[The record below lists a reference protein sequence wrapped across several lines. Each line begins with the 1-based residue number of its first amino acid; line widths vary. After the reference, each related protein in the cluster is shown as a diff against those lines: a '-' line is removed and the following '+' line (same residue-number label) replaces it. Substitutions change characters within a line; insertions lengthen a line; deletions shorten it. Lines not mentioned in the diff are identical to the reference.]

1 MTSPNAA
8 AATGSTLRG
17 IMWMCLASVLFA
29 VMHVMVRIVS
39 EEIHALEIAFFRNVF
54 GLLVFAPTVMA
65 SGLLFL
71 RTERIRLH
79 AVRGVVNVFA
89 MLMFFTALTIAPL
102 AQVTALGFTAPL
114 FAAILSVIFLGE
126 VFRARRWTAIALG
139 FLGTMVILRPGL
151 IPIDLGSALVL
162 GSAALWAV
170 TLILIKMLS
179 RTETSLT
186 IAAWMNIFLAV
197 FSLIPALLVWVT
209 PSLTAFFWL
218 ILIGLSGTGAQVLM
232 TQALKEAD
240 PTAVMPFD
248 FTKLIWVAILAAWLF
263 DEVPDVW
270 TFVGAFIVFG
280 ATFYLAVREAIVS
293 RGKA

>member
-1 MTSPNAA
+1 MTSPDAVA
-8 AATGSTLRG
+8 DAGSTLRG
-17 IMWMCLASVLFA
+17 ILWMCLAAVLFA

-39 EEIHALEIAFFRNVF
+39 SEIHALEIAFFRNVF

-65 SGLLFL
+65 SGLVFL
-71 RTERIRLH
+71 RTERLGLH
-79 AVRGVVNVFA
+79 AVRGVVNVFT

-126 VFRARRWTAIALG
+126 VFRARRWTAIVLG
-139 FLGTMVILRPGL
+139 FVGTMVILRPGL

-162 GSAALWAV
+162 GSASLWAV

-179 RTETSLT
+179 RTEASLT

-197 FSLIPALLVWVT
+197 FSLIPALVVWET

-218 ILIGLSGTGAQVLM
+218 ILIGVCGTGAQVLM